1 MPQKYRIQIV
11 RSSSDKL
18 LTGYFFHPDTIHR
31 DYNGTRDGR
40 FYSKADALACLN
52 NCYLH
57 YKSRYDAALEDDCPI
72 FDGHYLIIGR
82 AIITISK
89 CKQNEE

>member
-52 NCYLH
+52 NCYQH
-57 YKSRYDAALEDDCPI
+57 YLSRYDAALEDERPI
-72 FDGHYLIIGR
+72 FDGRYLIIGR
-82 AIITISK
+82 AIITIHK